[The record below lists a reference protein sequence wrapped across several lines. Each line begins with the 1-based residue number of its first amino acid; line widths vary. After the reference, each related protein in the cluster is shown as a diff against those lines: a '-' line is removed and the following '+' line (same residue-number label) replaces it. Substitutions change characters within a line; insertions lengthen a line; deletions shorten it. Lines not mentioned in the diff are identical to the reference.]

1 MIPTRA
7 RDSHK
12 VRHWSPLIPS
22 GRIASGLGGLGEMPR
37 GQHLQERERG
47 ATTVFR
53 GQAAGAAAGNAAKH
67 GSSSGEKEMSTA
79 SDEAKEDSGG
89 GTGWFGW
96 VGVAALV
103 VVAAALASDMLHLPP
118 NLCRSLTLHARP
130 LPTKLGTS
138 PPPFSLPAESCAHTP
153 ISHRRPRSHPIPKH
167 RHKPSIRMTYM
178 RPIFT
183 PVPVPH
189 DEWRAPRSYSLM
201 LYREQGVHAPGTRS
215 VRRPPP
221 RLPSVRLLPS
231 LGRFGTG
238 TMRVNPPVTRSSL

>member
-1 MIPTRA
+1 
-7 RDSHK
+7 
-12 VRHWSPLIPS
+12 
-22 GRIASGLGGLGEMPR
+22 MPR

-118 NLCRSLTLHARP
+118 NLCR
-130 LPTKLGTS
+130 
-138 PPPFSLPAESCAHTP
+138 
-153 ISHRRPRSHPIPKH
+153 
-167 RHKPSIRMTYM
+167 MTYM

-215 VRRPPP
+215 
-221 RLPSVRLLPS
+221 
-231 LGRFGTG
+231 
-238 TMRVNPPVTRSSL
+238 